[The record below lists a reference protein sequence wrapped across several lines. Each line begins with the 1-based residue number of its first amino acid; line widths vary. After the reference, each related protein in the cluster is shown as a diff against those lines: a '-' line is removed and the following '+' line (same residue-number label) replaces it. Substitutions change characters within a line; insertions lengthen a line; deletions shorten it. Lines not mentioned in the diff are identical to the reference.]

1 MKKIFSKFE
10 NKNEEKTSS
19 NFSSNFVGKVF
30 VVGKVTVVVED
41 ILAEGNFQANLK

>member
-10 NKNEEKTSS
+10 NKNEEKVST

-41 ILAEGNFQANLK
+41 ILAEGE